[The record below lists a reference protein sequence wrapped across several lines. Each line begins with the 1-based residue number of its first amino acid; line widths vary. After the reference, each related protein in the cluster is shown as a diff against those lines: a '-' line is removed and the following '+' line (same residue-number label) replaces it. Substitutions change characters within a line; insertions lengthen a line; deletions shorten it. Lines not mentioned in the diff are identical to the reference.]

1 MNKEE
6 SFRILDIVR
15 GTTVDGP
22 GFRTSIYM
30 AGCIHR
36 CPGCHNPQS
45 WDFNTGNE
53 MSLKEIMDIVKD
65 EDFDVTLTGGDPL
78 CSPEKTLRLV
88 KEIKEAGYGI
98 WLYTGYLYE
107 EIKENKELKN
117 IVEYVDAIVEGP
129 YIEALKNADVKF
141 RGSANQRIITH
152 NGKVLT

>member
-117 IVEYVDAIVEGP
+117 IVNYVDAIVEGP
-129 YIEALKNADVKF
+129 YIEALKNDDVKF
-141 RGSANQRIITH
+141 RGSANQRIITL